1 MSISNIFR
9 PSTWGMKLVDVLF
22 ILFVVA
28 ALTKWLA
35 PTSGL
40 SIVFQQLFHGLAIV
54 VQWLANVLVTVLNWI

>member
-1 MSISNIFR
+1 
-9 PSTWGMKLVDVLF
+9 MKLVDVLF